1 MSWLKRM
8 MGFAAPKSESVVP
21 ETGPLGLARGRAVGF
36 DPSLGL
42 LLEGHS
48 RVCVPARQ
56 SIWSEGV
63 IDLGQSHWLSRYY
76 LDDQDFWLQVHTS
89 GARDGQV
96 ESLILFNYLDCASVA
111 SEAELR
117 RLAGPDSP
125 IGLPRYRLDGV
136 EFVREWGTEQGQTRL
151 VDFFERVRSANDETY
166 GIGHYA
172 MLYARDT
179 GLTARREFLLF
190 SVEEDAEGEVSL
202 STALGVSLYTT
213 DLHLI

>member
-1 MSWLKRM
+1 MSWLKRVL
-8 MGFAAPKSESVVP
+8 GLAAPKGADTAP
-21 ETGPLGLARGRAVGF
+21 AAGPLGLARGRAVRF

-48 RVCVPARQ
+48 RVCVPASQ

-76 LDDQDFWLQVHTS
+76 LDDQDFWLQVHTT

-96 ESLILFNYLDCASVA
+96 ESLILFNYLDCVGIS

-125 IGLPRYRLDGV
+125 IGLPRYSLDGV
-136 EFVREWGTEQGQTRL
+136 EFAREWGSEAGQTKL
-151 VDFFERVRSANDETY
+151 VDFFERVRSMNDEAY

-190 SVEEDAEGEVSL
+190 SVEEDAAGAVSL